1 MRVRLACIA
10 SLCAVAPLASH
21 AQAAPAARAAY
32 AASAVSASTAAPA
45 PALTLAEAYRLAL
58 EKDATLRTAR
68 AATDARR
75 ERLPQARAQLM
86 PNLSASYGQNR
97 NHLQSI
103 QPGLSGP
110 VAGEQFYN
118 SDTGAL
124 TLRQPLYRPYQFA
137 DLAQAHDQVADANAQ
152 LEKEVQNLAVR
163 VASAYMDCLLAEDQL
178 QLVLQQKET
187 YTANLDAAQKLFKA
201 GSGVRTDIDE
211 ARAKLD
217 MTIAQELEARQNVTY
232 TRRALQ
238 VMVDVPV
245 VRLAPLDPAR
255 MHLDPP
261 SPPQLDDW
269 LQRAEQSSPEILSL
283 TAQRDAARRDIDKA
297 RAGHLPTLDAIA
309 QWSITKSDS
318 PTQINSKYDQKS
330 VGIQFSLPLFAGG
343 QVNSQIRQAVAA
355 LEQANESLEATRRDL
370 SLRIEKEYRGV
381 TEGVAK
387 VTALEQA
394 AKSADVMVVSSRKSF
409 EGGARTLLDV
419 LNAEEQR
426 VTTLRDLAQQ
436 RYLYLLSRIRLQALV
451 GGADDAVISEV
462 DSALAP

>member
-10 SLCAVAPLASH
+10 SLCAIAPLASH
-21 AQAAPAARAAY
+21 GQAVRAAAPASAAL
-32 AASAVSASTAAPA
+32 ASTAAPA
-45 PALTLAEAYRLAL
+45 PALTLTEAYRLAL
-58 EKDATLRTAR
+58 VKDATLRTAR
-68 AATDARR
+68 AAADARR
-75 ERLPQARAQLM
+75 ERLPQARSQLM
-86 PNLSASYGQNR
+86 PNLSGSYGQNR
-97 NHLQSI
+97 NQLHSI
-103 QPGLSGP
+103 QPTLNGP

-118 SDTGAL
+118 SSTGAL

-152 LEKEVQNLAVR
+152 LNKEVQNLAVR

-178 QLVLQQKET
+178 KLVLQQKET
-187 YTANLDAAQKLFKA
+187 YTANLDAAQKLFQA

-245 VRLAPLDPAR
+245 VRLAALDPAR

-283 TAQRDAARRDIDKA
+283 TAERDAARKDIDKA

-309 QWSITKSDS
+309 QWSITKSDT
-318 PTQINSKYDQKS
+318 PTQINTKYDQKS
-330 VGIQFSLPLFAGG
+330 IGIQLSVPLFAGG

-355 LEQANESLEATRRDL
+355 LEQADESLEATRLDL

-381 TEGVAK
+381 TEGIAK

-394 AKSADVMVVSSRKSF
+394 AKSADIMVVSSRKSF

-419 LNAEEQR
+419 LSAEEQR
-426 VTTLRDLAQQ
+426 TTTLRDLAQQ

-451 GGADDAVISEV
+451 GGADDAVISEIN
-462 DSALAP
+462 SALAP

>member
-1 MRVRLACIA
+1 MRFRLACLA
-10 SLCAVAPLASH
+10 SVCAIVPLASQ
-21 AQAAPAARAAY
+21 AQAVRAASAAY
-32 AASAVSASTAAPA
+32 ASSSAPA
-45 PALTLAEAYRLAL
+45 PALTLEEAYRLAL

-103 QPGLSGP
+103 QPGLTGP
-110 VAGEQFYN
+110 VAGDQFYN
-118 SDTGAL
+118 SNNGAL
-124 TLRQPLYRPYQFA
+124 VLRQPLYRPYQFA

-163 VASAYMDCLLAEDQL
+163 VATAYMDCLLAEDQL
-178 QLVLQQKET
+178 KLVLQQKST

-217 MTIAQELEARQNVTY
+217 MTIAQELEARQNLIFK
-232 TRRALQ
+232 RRSLQ

-245 VRLAPLDPAR
+245 VRLAPVDPGR

-269 LQRAEQSSPEILSL
+269 LARAEQSSPEILSL
-283 TAQRDAARRDIDKA
+283 TAQRDAARKDVDKA
-297 RAGHLPTLDAIA
+297 RAGHLPTLDAVV
-309 QWSITKSDS
+309 QWAITKSDT
-318 PTQINSKYDQKS
+318 PQQINSKYDQKS
-330 VGIQFSLPLFAGG
+330 VGIQLSVPLFAGG
-343 QVNSQIRQAVAA
+343 QVNSQIRQALAA

-370 SLRIEKEYRGV
+370 SLRIETEYRGV

-394 AKSADVMVVSSRKSF
+394 SKSADIMVTSSRKSF

-419 LNAEEQR
+419 LNAEDQR
-426 VTTLRDLAQQ
+426 TSTLRDLAQQ

-462 DSALAP
+462 NSALAP

>member
-10 SLCAVAPLASH
+10 SLCALAPLASH
-21 AQAAPAARAAY
+21 GQAAPAKA
-32 AASAVSASTAAPA
+32 AASVVLASTAAPA

-103 QPGLSGP
+103 QPGLTGP
-110 VAGEQFYN
+110 VAGDMFYN
-118 SDTGAL
+118 SNNGAL

-163 VASAYMDCLLAEDQL
+163 VSTAYMDCLLAEDQL
-178 QLVLQQKET
+178 KLVLQQKST

-217 MTIAQELEARQNVTY
+217 MTIAQELEARQNLTFK
-232 TRRALQ
+232 RRSLQ

-283 TAQRDAARRDIDKA
+283 TAQRDAARKDVDKA
-297 RAGHLPTLDAIA
+297 RAGHLPTLDAVA
-309 QWSITKSDS
+309 QWAITKSDS

-330 VGIQFSLPLFAGG
+330 VGIQLSLPLFAGG
-343 QVNSQIRQAVAA
+343 LVNSQIRQAVAA

-370 SLRIEKEYRGV
+370 GLRIETEYRGV

-387 VTALEQA
+387 VSALEQA
-394 AKSADVMVVSSRKSF
+394 AKSADIMVESSRKSF

-419 LNAEEQR
+419 LNAEDQR
-426 VTTLRDLAQQ
+426 VSALRDLAQQ
-436 RYLYLLSRIRLQALV
+436 RYLYLLSRVRLQALV
-451 GGADDAVISEV
+451 GGADDAVISDV
-462 DSALAP
+462 NSALAP